1 MKKQNKYIYYK
12 VLQGFYCGSW
22 EDLIFYNTKD
32 TEQTKEIK
40 SDLKAYRE
48 NEKTAFRVIKRR
60 VLRTNFKQSII

>member
-48 NEKTAFRVIKRR
+48 NEKNSF
-60 VLRTNFKQSII
+60 SSY